1 MAITSKQR
9 AQLRGLAM
17 QQDTIIQVG
26 KGDVTEAVID
36 SVSAALKARELVK
49 GRVLENS
56 MLTAR
61 EACDALAQACRAEQV
76 QVIGT
81 KFVLYKRNEKEPKI
95 VLVKDRKK

>member
-1 MAITSKQR
+1 MPISSKQR
-9 AQLRGLAM
+9 SQLRGLAAAE
-17 QQDTIIQVG
+17 DTIIQVG
-26 KGDVTEAVID
+26 KGGITENVVA
-36 SVSAALKARELVK
+36 SVNAALKARELVK

-61 EACDALAQACRAEQV
+61 EACDALSEACKAEQV

-95 VLVKDRKK
+95 VLIKDKKK